1 MTGLREQRYVVT
13 VHNEGMT
20 GMRKTLGA
28 ATAAAALLAVGGKAQ
43 AADPGGA
50 DGSGAGSGSGAAAP
64 AASSDGYFAGWFD
77 RVKAAQDSQPHW
89 ITPVATVTPR
99 LEEEIRYD
107 VGWQSAGNGSRLTN
121 YGLGKGL
128 ELIPTTSTEIIFNI
142 PPYEDRTVKKPAEG
156 FGDDPIFL
164 IKQRFL
170 SANEQNGNY
179 ILTGFLGA
187 QAPTGIK
194 AFTNHAWLVTPT
206 LAAGKGWGDFDIQ
219 GTVGVA
225 FPTSHASD
233 IGTVI
238 ATNVAFQYH
247 LGQVFWPEVEV
258 NDTYWSGGPRDGKNQ
273 AFITP
278 GFTLGR
284 FPIAGRTKLIV
295 GAGYQIAVSPRLV
308 KVPVLTP
315 MYNHQVILTTR
326 LAF

>member
-1 MTGLREQRYVVT
+1 
-13 VHNEGMT
+13 
-20 GMRKTLGA
+20 MRRIWGTA
-28 ATAAAALLAVGGKAQ
+28 VAAAALLAVAG
-43 AADPGGA
+43 AASAAEKTAVSAGDDTVNQIAPA
-50 DGSGAGSGSGAAAP
+50 APSPDGSGAGGAGP
-64 AASSDGYFAGWFD
+64 ASSESGDVFAGWFD
-77 RVKAAQDSQPHW
+77 RVKQAQESQPHW
-89 ITPVATVTPR
+89 ITPIATVTPR

-107 VGWQSAGNGSRLTN
+107 IGWQQAGNGSHLTN

-128 ELIPTTSTEIIFNI
+128 ELIPTTSTELIFNI
-142 PPYEDRTVKKPAEG
+142 PPYEDRTLKKPAEG

-170 SANEQNGNY
+170 SANEQRGNY
-179 ILTGFLGA
+179 IVTGFLGV

-206 LAAGKGWGDFDIQ
+206 IAAGQGWGDADVQATF
-219 GTVGVA
+219 GVA
-225 FPTSHASD
+225 LPTSHASD
-233 IGTVI
+233 IGTAF

-247 LGQVFWPEVEV
+247 FGQVFWPEVEV

-273 AFITP
+273 VFITP
-278 GFTLGR
+278 GVILGR

-295 GAGYQIAVSPRLV
+295 GVGYQIAVSPSLL
-308 KVPVLTP
+308 KIPVLTP

>member
-1 MTGLREQRYVVT
+1 
-13 VHNEGMT
+13 
-20 GMRKTLGA
+20 MRGNWMA
-28 ATAAAALLAVGGKAQ
+28 AVAAAALLGGGAAQ
-43 AADPGGA
+43 AADTSGGQA
-50 DGSGAGSGSGAAAP
+50 AGDPVNQITPAAPDPDGSGAGGGAGQASAGSG
-64 AASSDGYFAGWFD
+64 DYFAGWFD
-77 RVKAAQDSQPHW
+77 RVKQAQESQPHW
-89 ITPVATVTPR
+89 ITPIATVTPR

-107 VGWQSAGNGSRLTN
+107 IGWQQAGNGSHLTN

-128 ELIPTTSTEIIFNI
+128 ELIPTTSTELIFNI
-142 PPYEDRTVKKPAEG
+142 PPYEDRTIKKVAEG
-156 FGDDPIFL
+156 FGDDPIFV

-170 SANEQNGNY
+170 SANEQSGNY
-179 ILTGFLGA
+179 IVTGFLGV
-187 QAPTGIK
+187 QAPTGIT

-206 LAAGKGWGDFDIQ
+206 IAAGKGWGDLDVQ
-219 GTVGVA
+219 GTVGVS

-233 IGTVI
+233 IGTAV

-247 LGQVFWPEVEV
+247 FGQVFWPEVEI

-273 AFITP
+273 VFITP
-278 GFTLGR
+278 GLILGR

-295 GAGYQIAVSPRLV
+295 GLGYQIAVSPSLV